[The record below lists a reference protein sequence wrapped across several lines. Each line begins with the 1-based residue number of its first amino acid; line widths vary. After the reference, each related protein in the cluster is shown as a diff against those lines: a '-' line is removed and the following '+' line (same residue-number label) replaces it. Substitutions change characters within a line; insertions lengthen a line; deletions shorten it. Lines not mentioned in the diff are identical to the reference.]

1 MKQINKIM
9 FKGCR
14 TAAILLA
21 VLIIAAAN
29 FTSAFASNIVDK
41 NFGIG
46 LQVRLTTQS
55 GVVSITWQ
63 VSSSTLAKGAND
75 FELQYY
81 VGGVQQ
87 WQPQVSTDEPSD
99 FGAPILLGGVP
110 DSFCFRM
117 VATKDGMGSILGS
130 GTSGNDPPCAE
141 APPPSDQDG
150 DGIADVDDNC
160 PFIANPSQRNTDG
173 DGLGDA
179 CDSDDDNDGLP
190 DVFEQSNEGL
200 DPLVGSD
207 AKLDFDKDG
216 LNNLKEYQLGTDIN
230 NSDSDGDGFNDGVEI
245 SNGSDPKNPS
255 SVPHNNPMSWLP
267 LLLDE
272 K

>member
-1 MKQINKIM
+1 MKPPNKIM

-14 TAAILLA
+14 TAAILHA

-29 FTSAFASNIVDK
+29 FTSAFASDIVDK

-81 VGGVQQ
+81 VG
-87 WQPQVSTDEPSD
+87 
-99 FGAPILLGGVP
+99 
-110 DSFCFRM
+110 
-117 VATKDGMGSILGS
+117 
-130 GTSGNDPPCAE
+130 
-141 APPPSDQDG
+141 
-150 DGIADVDDNC
+150 
-160 PFIANPSQRNTDG
+160 
-173 DGLGDA
+173 
-179 CDSDDDNDGLP
+179 
-190 DVFEQSNEGL
+190 
-200 DPLVGSD
+200 
-207 AKLDFDKDG
+207 
-216 LNNLKEYQLGTDIN
+216 TDIN

-245 SNGSDPKNPS
+245 RNGSDPKNPG
-255 SVPHNNPMSWLP
+255 SVPHNNPASWLP

-272 K
+272 L